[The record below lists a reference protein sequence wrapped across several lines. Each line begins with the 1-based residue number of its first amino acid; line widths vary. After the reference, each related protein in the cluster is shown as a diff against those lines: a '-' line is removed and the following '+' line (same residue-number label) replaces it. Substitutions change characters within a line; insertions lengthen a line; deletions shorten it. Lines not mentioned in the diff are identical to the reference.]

1 MRSLYR
7 LQHIH
12 ERADGEDGRPAQLA
26 IARGANS
33 RATSRYVPA
42 AQVVF
47 QQRAVGLASPSG
59 VIGSGHHVV
68 KRGVMPFDMKN

>member
-1 MRSLYR
+1 
-7 LQHIH
+7 
-12 ERADGEDGRPAQLA
+12 
-26 IARGANS
+26 
-33 RATSRYVPA
+33 
-42 AQVVF
+42 VVF